1 MLKKIRKNILEN
13 LPEGDARTGLILVLC
28 AVVSLLLSNM
38 SAISAAY
45 LSMWNSE
52 VFGSWSLLLLVNDVF
67 MAFFFFVV
75 GLEIKKELVEGEL
88 SHRKKALLP
97 LLAALGGMA
106 FPAII
111 YVLFNYGTSNMHGW
125 GIPTATDIA
134 FSIGILALLGT
145 RIPNSLKVFLTALA
159 IIDDLGAVVVIA
171 LFYSQGVSLGYIL
184 AAISVTSALVVAH
197 RYLHFYNS
205 VFWLLS
211 GGLIWYLMHHSGIH
225 ATIAGVL
232 LAVATPISYKGK
244 RPLEQL
250 ATFFHKP
257 VNYCIIPLFALA
269 NTAIVISG
277 NVWSGI
283 GSSIGLGIILG
294 LAVGKPVGITLFTWL
309 AVKLHWA
316 HLPSGVGYKMI
327 WGVGMLAGIGFTMSL
342 FVSFLAFED
351 AYRQDISKI
360 AILLGSL
367 LSAVAGLLF
376 LKAVSPKALSEHTKH
391 D

>member
-28 AVVSLLLSNM
+28 AVVSLHLSN
-38 SAISAAY
+38 ISATSGFY
-45 LSMWNSE
+45 LQMWHRE
-52 VFGSWSLLLLVNDVF
+52 LFGPWNLLLLINDVL

-75 GLEIKKELVEGEL
+75 GLEIKKELLEGEL

-106 FPAII
+106 VPAII
-111 YVLFNYGTSNMHGW
+111 YTIFNAGTANLHGW

-145 RIPNSLKVFLTALA
+145 RVPFSLKVFLTALA

-171 LFYSQGVSLGYIL
+171 LFYSQGVSLLYIL
-184 AAISVTSALVVAH
+184 GAVAVTAGLFAIK
-197 RYLHFYNS
+197 RYFHYFHSGL
-205 VFWLLS
+205 WLLA
-211 GGLIWYLMHHSGIH
+211 GALIWYLMHHSGIH
-225 ATIAGVL
+225 ATIAGIL
-232 LAVATPISYKGK
+232 LAIATPVAYRGQ

-250 ATFFHKP
+250 AAFFHKP
-257 VNYCIIPLFALA
+257 VNYFIIPLFAIA
-269 NTAIVISG
+269 NTAIVINGS
-277 NVWSGI
+277 VMSGI

-294 LAVGKPVGITLFTWL
+294 LFVGKPVGIALFTWL
-309 AVKLHWA
+309 AVKLNLA

-351 AYRQDISKI
+351 TYRQDVAKI
-360 AILLGSL
+360 AILLGSFV
-367 LSAVAGLLF
+367 SGVAGLLY
-376 LKAVSPKALSEHTKH
+376 LKSITKKA
-391 D
+391 